1 MPVSEAPLQ
10 KGGQGTKADERRAAQ
25 SPQFLKYGYLC
36 WQIQSKD
43 LTNQR
48 GYVCQGLV
56 LLMVYIW
63 LIFQEGEQL
72 TMEQLQWPG
81 KPSPTTVIVL

>member
-10 KGGQGTKADERRAAQ
+10 KGGQGTLTDERLGGIR
-25 SPQFLKYGYLC
+25 PKLKDGNVC
-36 WQIQSKD
+36 WQARSKD

-48 GYVCQGLV
+48 GYVCQVSL
-56 LLMVYIW
+56 LLMVYIR
-63 LIFQEGEQL
+63 LIFQEGKQL

-81 KPSPTTVIVL
+81 KPSPTTVIDL